1 MKMVNKFAG
10 VLLATTLM
18 ASASQAQLAIDF
30 NSADAPNDGV
40 SVWNLGFSFTANQDL
55 TVVGLGN
62 WFGGD
67 FPQDQLVGLWDD
79 QGNLIASTS
88 VSNSD
93 ATVGNGSWK
102 FHSIGAVALAAGHTY
117 VVGGQGGAYYTGGIT
132 TVTVDS
138 RITYGTD
145 LFVNINDGDPLTMP
159 TATEDFPHGWFG
171 GNVQFGTAPVPEP
184 ASWALMLG
192 GFGLVGGAM
201 RSRRKAAVT
210 FA

>member
-1 MKMVNKFAG
+1 MKFTNKLAG
-10 VLLATTLM
+10 ALLATTLL

-30 NSADAPNDGV
+30 DASGATNYDT
-40 SVWNLGFSFTANQDL
+40 SIWNLGFSFTANEDL
-55 TVVGLGN
+55 TVVALGN

-79 QGNLIASTS
+79 QGNLLASTL

-102 FHSIGAVALAAGHTY
+102 FHSIGAVSLVRGHTY
-117 VVGGQGGAYYTGGIT
+117 IVGGQGGAYYTGGIP

-145 LFVNINDGDPLTMP
+145 LYVNVNDGDPLTMP
-159 TATEDFPHGWFG
+159 TATESYPHGWFG
-171 GNVQFGTAPVPEP
+171 GNVEFGTAAVPEP

-192 GFGLVGGAM
+192 GFGLVGSAM
-201 RSRRKAAVT
+201 RRRKISVS
-210 FA
+210 FG